1 MSDCTG
7 RSAGRKGMA
16 SRLLMRKR
24 ATPLVVGGDRIN
36 SVKRLTVGQE
46 FR

>member
-7 RSAGRKGMA
+7 RSAGRQGTA
-16 SRLLMRKR
+16 SRLLMTKR